1 MSNENIISSF
11 LALQKNVLL
20 QQKLEQYLTVITV
33 DSKDLESFVLCVVN
47 EFFFFYERITRLTNL
62 QQTVTKI
69 KKDKT

>member
-1 MSNENIISSF
+1 MSNENISSF
-11 LALQKNVLL
+11 LALEENVLL
-20 QQKLEQYLTVITV
+20 QQKLEQYLTIITV

-47 EFFFFYERITRLTNL
+47 DFFFSYERITRLTNL